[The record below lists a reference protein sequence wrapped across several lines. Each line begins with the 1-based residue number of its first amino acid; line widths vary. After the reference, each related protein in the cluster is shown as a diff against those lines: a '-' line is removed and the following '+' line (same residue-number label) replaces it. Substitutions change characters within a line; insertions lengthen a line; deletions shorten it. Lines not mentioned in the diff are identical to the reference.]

1 MIEAA
6 PFDLVLTDFRMAEMN
21 GLELLTEIKKRRPE
35 CLVILMTAYATVEN
49 AVAAMK
55 AGAFD
60 YVTKPFSL
68 EQIQHLAE
76 RALQLQGLRA
86 ENRALRNAIDEAPL
100 LESSSAAMV
109 RLMETARQAAA
120 SEATVLLSGE
130 SGTGKNV
137 LARQIHRWSPR
148 HERPFVVVNCT
159 TLSEELLES
168 ELFGHVRGA
177 FTGAIKDKPG
187 RLEAADGGTV
197 FLDEI
202 ADLSGALQ
210 TKFLRFVQEQSFE
223 RVGGDR
229 TIHVDIRIIA
239 ASNRDLRS
247 EVAARRFREDLFY
260 RLNVI
265 TLSVPPLR
273 ERREDILPLAQWLLT
288 AASVRN
294 RRAPMQL
301 APEAAAALKNYNWPG
316 NVRELRNAL
325 ERAAVLCRSDVITLE
340 DLPDS
345 IFREVPDSGPRA
357 AGAGGKPREGRAR
370 AHHARARPER
380 DAGRSRGHARHQRDH
395 AMAQAQTLR
404 DRLSAP
410 RRRAAL
416 ALRLAKR
423 RNDHL
428 RHVAEHL
435 ALVVRGRQHGDFLDS
450 GLLQRAYAMDDLFG
464 RAHDADSRDR
474 LGRDEAPLLGH
485 QERAVAFMDLAEAR
499 GLGQAVVLHAL
510 QVVVPDVGEKRRD
523 QFILLAAL
531 FPDFVGEMYRAR
543 HLRAGL
549 IDDSFVAELFAG
561 PQHARG
567 GQATGVKVRADFA
580 PGLFRAGLDQSA
592 SSGGNPR
599 DCRSP

>member
-1 MIEAA
+1 MARLLIVDDEKNIRANLASFFESLGHEVQTAESGRQARAMIEAA
-6 PFDLVLTDFRMAEMN
+6 PLDLVLTDFRMAEMN
-21 GLELLTEIKKRRPE
+21 GLELLAEIKKRRPE
-35 CLVILMTAYATVEN
+35 TLVILMTAYATVEN

-68 EQIQHLAE
+68 DQIQHLAE

-86 ENRALRNAIDEAPL
+86 ENRALRNAIDETPL

-177 FTGAIKDKPG
+177 FTGAVKDKPG

-202 ADLSGALQ
+202 ADLSAALQ

-223 RVGGDR
+223 RVGGNR
-229 TIHVDIRIIA
+229 TIRVDIRIIA

-265 TLSVPPLR
+265 TLLAPPLR
-273 ERREDILPLAQWLLT
+273 ERREDIGPLAQWMLA

-294 RRAPMQL
+294 RRTPMRL
-301 APEAAAALKNYNWPG
+301 APEAAAALKNYGWPG

-325 ERAAVLCRSDVITLE
+325 ERAAVLCRSEVISPD

-345 IFREVPDSGPRA
+345 IFREVPDGGPA
-357 AGAGGKPREGRAR
+357 ADAAHAASLEEVEREHIKRVL
-370 AHHARARPER
+370 
-380 DAGRSRGHARHQRDH
+380 
-395 AMAQAQTLR
+395 AQSATL
-404 DRLSAP
+404 
-410 RRRAAL
+410 
-416 ALRLAKR
+416 
-423 RNDHL
+423 
-428 RHVAEHL
+428 
-435 ALVVRGRQHGDFLDS
+435 
-450 GLLQRAYAMDDLFG
+450 
-464 RAHDADSRDR
+464 
-474 LGRDEAPLLGH
+474 DEAAATLGINVTTLW
-485 QERAVAFMDLAEAR
+485 R
-499 GLGQAVVLHAL
+499 
-510 QVVVPDVGEKRRD
+510 KRKRY
-523 QFILLAAL
+523 
-531 FPDFVGEMYRAR
+531 G
-543 HLRAGL
+543 
-549 IDDSFVAELFAG
+549 
-561 PQHARG
+561 
-567 GQATGVKVRADFA
+567 AD
-580 PGLFRAGLDQSA
+580 
-592 SSGGNPR
+592 
-599 DCRSP
+599 

>member
-1 MIEAA
+1 MARLLIVDDEKNIRANLASFFQSLGHDAQTAESGREARAMIEAT

-21 GLELLTEIKKRRPE
+21 GLELLVEIRKRRPE
-35 CLVILMTAYATVEN
+35 SLVILMTAYATVEN

-68 EQIQHLAE
+68 DQIQHLAE

-86 ENRALRNAIDEAPL
+86 ENRALRNAIDESPL

-109 RLMETARQAAA
+109 RLMETSRQAAA

-168 ELFGHVRGA
+168 ELFGHMRGA

-202 ADLSGALQ
+202 ADLSATLQ

-273 ERREDILPLAQWLLT
+273 ERREDILPLAQWMLS

-294 RRAPMQL
+294 RRAPMRL
-301 APEAAAALKNYNWPG
+301 APETATALTNYNWPG

-325 ERAAVLCRSDVITLE
+325 ERAAVLCRSDVITPD

-345 IFREVPDSGPRA
+345 VFREAPNNTQ
-357 AGAGGKPREGRAR
+357 AGAAPAASLEKIEREHIRR
-370 AHHARARPER
+370 VL
-380 DAGRSRGHARHQRDH
+380 
-395 AMAQAQTLR
+395 AQSATL
-404 DRLSAP
+404 
-410 RRRAAL
+410 
-416 ALRLAKR
+416 
-423 RNDHL
+423 
-428 RHVAEHL
+428 
-435 ALVVRGRQHGDFLDS
+435 
-450 GLLQRAYAMDDLFG
+450 
-464 RAHDADSRDR
+464 
-474 LGRDEAPLLGH
+474 DEAAATLGINVTTLW
-485 QERAVAFMDLAEAR
+485 R
-499 GLGQAVVLHAL
+499 
-510 QVVVPDVGEKRRD
+510 KRKRY
-523 QFILLAAL
+523 
-531 FPDFVGEMYRAR
+531 G
-543 HLRAGL
+543 
-549 IDDSFVAELFAG
+549 
-561 PQHARG
+561 
-567 GQATGVKVRADFA
+567 AD
-580 PGLFRAGLDQSA
+580 
-592 SSGGNPR
+592 
-599 DCRSP
+599 

>member
-1 MIEAA
+1 MARMLIVDDEKNIRTNLASFFQSLGHEAETAESGRQARTMIEAA
-6 PFDLVLTDFRMAEMN
+6 PYDLVLTDFRMAEIN
-21 GLELLTEIKKRRPE
+21 GLELLAEIRKRRPE
-35 CLVILMTAYATVEN
+35 CMVILMTAYATVEN

-68 EQIQHLAE
+68 DQIQHLAE
-76 RALQLQGLRA
+76 RALQLQVLRA

-100 LESSSAAMV
+100 LESGSPAMV

-202 ADLSGALQ
+202 ADLSAGLQ

-229 TIHVDIRIIA
+229 TIRVDIRIIA

-273 ERREDILPLAQWLLT
+273 ERPEDILPLAEWMLT

-294 RRAPMQL
+294 RRTPMRL
-301 APEAAAALKNYNWPG
+301 SPEAAAALRNYSWPG
-316 NVRELRNAL
+316 NLRELRNAL
-325 ERAAVLCRSDVITLE
+325 ERAAVLCRSDLITPD

-345 IFREVPDSGPRA
+345 IFREAPDSVTTSA
-357 AGAGGKPREGRAR
+357 AGAAASLEKIEREHIMRVL
-370 AHHARARPER
+370 
-380 DAGRSRGHARHQRDH
+380 
-395 AMAQAQTLR
+395 AQSATL
-404 DRLSAP
+404 
-410 RRRAAL
+410 
-416 ALRLAKR
+416 
-423 RNDHL
+423 
-428 RHVAEHL
+428 
-435 ALVVRGRQHGDFLDS
+435 
-450 GLLQRAYAMDDLFG
+450 
-464 RAHDADSRDR
+464 
-474 LGRDEAPLLGH
+474 DEAAATLGINVTTLW
-485 QERAVAFMDLAEAR
+485 R
-499 GLGQAVVLHAL
+499 
-510 QVVVPDVGEKRRD
+510 KRKRY
-523 QFILLAAL
+523 
-531 FPDFVGEMYRAR
+531 G
-543 HLRAGL
+543 
-549 IDDSFVAELFAG
+549 ID
-561 PQHARG
+561 
-567 GQATGVKVRADFA
+567 
-580 PGLFRAGLDQSA
+580 
-592 SSGGNPR
+592 
-599 DCRSP
+599 

>member
-1 MIEAA
+1 MARLLIVDDERNIRSNLAAFFQSIGHDAQAAENGRAARAMIEAA

-21 GLELLTEIKKRRPE
+21 GLELLARIKQRHPE
-35 CLVILMTAYATVEN
+35 SLVILMTAYATVEN
-49 AVAAMK
+49 AVGAMK

-68 EQIQHLAE
+68 EQIQHVVE

-100 LESSSAAMV
+100 LESASSVMV

-148 HERPFVVVNCT
+148 REHAFVVVNCT

-202 ADLSGALQ
+202 ADLSAPLQ

-229 TIHVDIRIIA
+229 TIRVDGRILA

-265 TLSVPPLR
+265 TLPVPPLR
-273 ERREDILPLAQWLLT
+273 ERREDILPLAQWMLA

-301 APEAAAALKNYNWPG
+301 APEAATALKSYDWPG

-325 ERAAVLCRSDVITLE
+325 ERAAVLCRSDVIRPD

-345 IFREVPDSGPRA
+345 VFREVAA
-357 AGAGGKPREGRAR
+357 AGPAGTAPAASLEQVER
-370 AHHARARPER
+370 AHLMR
-380 DAGRSRGHARHQRDH
+380 
-395 AMAQAQTLR
+395 
-404 DRLSAP
+404 
-410 RRRAAL
+410 
-416 ALRLAKR
+416 
-423 RNDHL
+423 
-428 RHVAEHL
+428 V
-435 ALVVRGRQHGDFLDS
+435 
-450 GLLQRAYAMDDLFG
+450 
-464 RAHDADSRDR
+464 
-474 LGRDEAPLLGH
+474 
-485 QERAVAFMDLAEAR
+485 
-499 GLGQAVVLHAL
+499 
-510 QVVVPDVGEKRRD
+510 
-523 QFILLAAL
+523 
-531 FPDFVGEMYRAR
+531 
-543 HLRAGL
+543 
-549 IDDSFVAELFAG
+549 
-561 PQHARG
+561 
-567 GQATGVKVRADFA
+567 
-580 PGLFRAGLDQSA
+580 LDQSA
-592 SSGGNPR
+592 TLDEAAATLGINVTTLWRKRKRYGI
-599 DCRSP
+599 D

>member
-1 MIEAA
+1 MARLLIVDDEKNIRANLASFFRSLGHVAETAENGRQARALIETA

-21 GLELLTEIKKRRPE
+21 GLELLAEIKKRRPE
-35 CLVILMTAYATVEN
+35 TLVILMTAYATVEN

-86 ENRALRNAIDEAPL
+86 ENRALRNAIDETPL
-100 LESSSAAMV
+100 LESGSAVML

-120 SEATVLLSGE
+120 SEATVLLCGE

-202 ADLSGALQ
+202 ADLSAALQ

-229 TIHVDIRIIA
+229 TIRVDIRIIA
-239 ASNRDLRS
+239 ASNRDLPS

-265 TLSVPPLR
+265 TLSLPPLR
-273 ERREDILPLAQWLLT
+273 ERREDIGPLAQWMLA

-294 RRAPMQL
+294 RRAPMRL
-301 APEAAAALKNYNWPG
+301 AQETADALRNYSWPG

-325 ERAAVLCRSDVITLE
+325 ERAAVLCRHDVITRD

-345 IFREVPDSGPRA
+345 VFREVPHAVSA
-357 AGAGGKPREGRAR
+357 AAERTASLEEVEREHIMRVL
-370 AHHARARPER
+370 
-380 DAGRSRGHARHQRDH
+380 
-395 AMAQAQTLR
+395 AQSATL
-404 DRLSAP
+404 
-410 RRRAAL
+410 
-416 ALRLAKR
+416 
-423 RNDHL
+423 
-428 RHVAEHL
+428 
-435 ALVVRGRQHGDFLDS
+435 
-450 GLLQRAYAMDDLFG
+450 
-464 RAHDADSRDR
+464 
-474 LGRDEAPLLGH
+474 DEAAATLGINVTTLW
-485 QERAVAFMDLAEAR
+485 R
-499 GLGQAVVLHAL
+499 
-510 QVVVPDVGEKRRD
+510 KRKRY
-523 QFILLAAL
+523 
-531 FPDFVGEMYRAR
+531 G
-543 HLRAGL
+543 
-549 IDDSFVAELFAG
+549 
-561 PQHARG
+561 
-567 GQATGVKVRADFA
+567 AD
-580 PGLFRAGLDQSA
+580 
-592 SSGGNPR
+592 
-599 DCRSP
+599 

>member
-1 MIEAA
+1 MARMLIVDDEKNIRANLASFFESLGHETQSAESGRQARAMIEAT
-6 PFDLVLTDFRMAEMN
+6 PFDLVLTDFRMAEIN

-35 CLVILMTAYATVEN
+35 CLVILMTAYGTVEN
-49 AVAAMK
+49 AVAVMK

-86 ENRALRNAIDEAPL
+86 ENRALRSAVDETPL
-100 LESSSAAMV
+100 LESSSTAMV

-202 ADLSGALQ
+202 ADLSGPLQ

-229 TIHVDIRIIA
+229 TIRVDIRIIA
-239 ASNRDLRS
+239 ASNRDLRA

-273 ERREDILPLAQWLLT
+273 ERREDILPLAQWLLS

-301 APEAAAALKNYNWPG
+301 APEAAAALKNYSWPG

-345 IFREVPDSGPRA
+345 VFREVPDSGPHEAGQA
-357 AGAGGKPREGRAR
+357 ASLEKI
-370 AHHARARPER
+370 ER
-380 DAGRSRGHARHQRDH
+380 DHIMRVL
-395 AMAQAQTLR
+395 AQSATL
-404 DRLSAP
+404 
-410 RRRAAL
+410 
-416 ALRLAKR
+416 
-423 RNDHL
+423 
-428 RHVAEHL
+428 
-435 ALVVRGRQHGDFLDS
+435 
-450 GLLQRAYAMDDLFG
+450 
-464 RAHDADSRDR
+464 
-474 LGRDEAPLLGH
+474 DEAAATLGINVTTLW
-485 QERAVAFMDLAEAR
+485 R
-499 GLGQAVVLHAL
+499 
-510 QVVVPDVGEKRRD
+510 KRKRYGTD
-523 QFILLAAL
+523 
-531 FPDFVGEMYRAR
+531 
-543 HLRAGL
+543 
-549 IDDSFVAELFAG
+549 
-561 PQHARG
+561 
-567 GQATGVKVRADFA
+567 
-580 PGLFRAGLDQSA
+580 
-592 SSGGNPR
+592 
-599 DCRSP
+599 

>member
-1 MIEAA
+1 MARLLIVDDEKNIRSNLAAFFQSIGHDAQSAESGRQARAMIEAA
-6 PFDLVLTDFRMAEMN
+6 PYDLVLTDFRMAEMN
-21 GLELLTEIKKRRPE
+21 GLELLIEIKKRRPE
-35 CLVILMTAYATVEN
+35 SLVILMTAYATVEN

-68 EQIQHLAE
+68 EQIQHLVE

-86 ENRALRNAIDEAPL
+86 ENRALRNAIDETPL
-100 LESSSAAMV
+100 LESSSVAMV
-109 RLMETARQAAA
+109 RMMATARQAAA

-148 HERPFVVVNCT
+148 DERPFVVVNCT

-202 ADLSGALQ
+202 ADLSGSLQ

-229 TIHVDIRIIA
+229 TIRVDVRIIA
-239 ASNRDLRS
+239 ASNRDLRL

-273 ERREDILPLAQWLLT
+273 ERQEDIVPLAQWMLT
-288 AASVRN
+288 TASVRN
-294 RRAPMQL
+294 GRAPMRL
-301 APEAAAALKNYNWPG
+301 APEAITALKNHIWPG

-325 ERAAVLCRSDVITLE
+325 ERAAVLCRSDVITPD

-345 IFREVPDSGPRA
+345 VFREVPDRGPGA
-357 AGAGGKPREGRAR
+357 AAHAASLEKVEREHIMRVL
-370 AHHARARPER
+370 
-380 DAGRSRGHARHQRDH
+380 
-395 AMAQAQTLR
+395 AQSATL
-404 DRLSAP
+404 
-410 RRRAAL
+410 
-416 ALRLAKR
+416 
-423 RNDHL
+423 
-428 RHVAEHL
+428 
-435 ALVVRGRQHGDFLDS
+435 
-450 GLLQRAYAMDDLFG
+450 
-464 RAHDADSRDR
+464 
-474 LGRDEAPLLGH
+474 DEAAATLGINVTTLW
-485 QERAVAFMDLAEAR
+485 R
-499 GLGQAVVLHAL
+499 
-510 QVVVPDVGEKRRD
+510 KRKRYGTD
-523 QFILLAAL
+523 
-531 FPDFVGEMYRAR
+531 
-543 HLRAGL
+543 
-549 IDDSFVAELFAG
+549 
-561 PQHARG
+561 
-567 GQATGVKVRADFA
+567 
-580 PGLFRAGLDQSA
+580 
-592 SSGGNPR
+592 
-599 DCRSP
+599 